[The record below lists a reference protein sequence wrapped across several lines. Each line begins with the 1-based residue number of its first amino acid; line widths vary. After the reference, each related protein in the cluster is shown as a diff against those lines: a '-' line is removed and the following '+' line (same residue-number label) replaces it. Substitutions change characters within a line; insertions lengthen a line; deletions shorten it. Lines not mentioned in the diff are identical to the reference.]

1 MITPLLMSDFPEP
14 DVIRVGDTYYML
26 CTTKHFIPGGVI
38 LKSYDLMNWEII
50 SHLFDRLE
58 STPRQTMQGEQS
70 FYGHGMDGGCLRYH
84 NGLFYACFC
93 SGDMNYAYLYTAEH
107 AEGPWNVHR
116 INQEIYGCSILFDDD
131 GRVYIVY
138 GYKNIYLQEMKP
150 DLSDFLEGGLFKKI
164 LTTDEPAYVYYNGSH
179 IHKINGRYYISVMNW
194 PKKGNALRT
203 QYCFWSDTID
213 GEFTGGV
220 VMCTDNGY
228 NYQGI
233 AGGGFVDTPEGDWY
247 SVLFQDRGAV
257 GRMPVLVPV
266 SFKNGAPVFA
276 GGKKFIPEFTV
287 RSTRPDYMYEP
298 VVTSDNFD
306 YAKDDIGR
314 YILKKQWKWNHEPAD
329 KLWWINDIGGFCIKT
344 GKIST
349 NLIQA
354 RNTLTQRCIQ
364 PYTDVSVELNADSM
378 KDGDCAGLCLLQ
390 GCYGYIGVTKELN
403 RYYLVVVTRSIDENS
418 IAEVLPDY
426 MPGTMQ
432 ERMLLEGT
440 VVKLRIKADFDDM
453 VDTAQFF
460 YEKDGEYVQVGGKH
474 NLYYKVDHFTGCRV
488 GLFNFATREIGGHA
502 EFNRFRYRMS
512 SVGKA

>member
-1 MITPLLMSDFPEP
+1 MINPLLMSDFPDP

-50 SHLFDRLE
+50 SHLFDKLE

-93 SGDMNYAYLYTAEH
+93 SSDMNYAYLYTAEH
-107 AEGPWNVHR
+107 AEGPWNVRR
-116 INQEIYGCSILFDDD
+116 INQEIYDCSILFDDD

-164 LTTDEPAYVYYNGSH
+164 LTSDEPAYVYYNGSH

-194 PKKGNALRT
+194 PKKGSALRT

-220 VMCTDNGY
+220 AMCTDNGY
-228 NYQGI
+228 NYQGV

-247 SVLFQDRGAV
+247 SMLFQDRGAV

-266 SFKNGAPVFA
+266 SFKNGVPVFA

-287 RSTRPDYMYEP
+287 RSTRPDYVYEP

-314 YILKKQWKWNHEPAD
+314 YILKKQWQWNHEPAD
-329 KLWWINDIGGFCIKT
+329 KL
-344 GKIST
+344 
-349 NLIQA
+349 
-354 RNTLTQRCIQ
+354 
-364 PYTDVSVELNADSM
+364 
-378 KDGDCAGLCLLQ
+378 
-390 GCYGYIGVTKELN
+390 
-403 RYYLVVVTRSIDENS
+403 
-418 IAEVLPDY
+418 
-426 MPGTMQ
+426 
-432 ERMLLEGT
+432 ER
-440 VVKLRIKADFDDM
+440 
-453 VDTAQFF
+453 
-460 YEKDGEYVQVGGKH
+460 
-474 NLYYKVDHFTGCRV
+474 
-488 GLFNFATREIGGHA
+488 
-502 EFNRFRYRMS
+502 
-512 SVGKA
+512 

>member
-1 MITPLLMSDFPEP
+1 
-14 DVIRVGDTYYML
+14 
-26 CTTKHFIPGGVI
+26 
-38 LKSYDLMNWEII
+38 
-50 SHLFDRLE
+50 
-58 STPRQTMQGEQS
+58 MQGEQS

-138 GYKNIYLQEMKP
+138 GYKNIYLQEMKQ

-164 LTTDEPAYVYYNGSH
+164 LTSDEPAYVYYNGSH

-194 PKKGNALRT
+194 PKKGSALRT

-220 VMCTDNGY
+220 AMCTDNGY
-228 NYQGI
+228 NYQGV

-247 SVLFQDRGAV
+247 SMLFQDRGAV

-266 SFKNGAPVFA
+266 SFKNGVPVFA

-287 RSTRPDYMYEP
+287 RSTRPDYVYEP

-314 YILKKQWKWNHEPAD
+314 YILKKQWQWNHEPAD
-329 KLWWINDIGGFCIKT
+329 KLWWINENEAVELGACDISVPNPTSLFYQLVYIANTGAGNHFTIVDEDISTEQIFDLKISQKNFNLLDVT
-344 GKIST
+344 GDGKIDLDDI
-349 NLIQA
+349 N
-354 RNTLTQRCIQ
+354 
-364 PYTDVSVELNADSM
+364 
-378 KDGDCAGLCLLQ
+378 GL
-390 GCYGYIGVTKELN
+390 GAYIGHKGAGFDLS
-403 RYYLVVVTRSIDENS
+403 RYFETGRYDYDITEFAKIYGTPKDAVLVKDDLSD
-418 IAEVLPDY
+418 L
-426 MPGTMQ
+426 
-432 ERMLLEGT
+432 
-440 VVKLRIKADFDDM
+440 VK
-453 VDTAQFF
+453 
-460 YEKDGEYVQVGGKH
+460 
-474 NLYYKVDHFTGCRV
+474 
-488 GLFNFATREIGGHA
+488 
-502 EFNRFRYRMS
+502 
-512 SVGKA
+512 

>member
-1 MITPLLMSDFPEP
+1 MINPLLMSDFPEP

-164 LTTDEPAYVYYNGSH
+164 LTSDEPAYVYYNGSH

-287 RSTRPDYMYEP
+287 RVQDRIICMS
-298 VVTSDNFD
+298 
-306 YAKDDIGR
+306 
-314 YILKKQWKWNHEPAD
+314 
-329 KLWWINDIGGFCIKT
+329 
-344 GKIST
+344 
-349 NLIQA
+349 
-354 RNTLTQRCIQ
+354 
-364 PYTDVSVELNADSM
+364 
-378 KDGDCAGLCLLQ
+378 LL
-390 GCYGYIGVTKELN
+390 
-403 RYYLVVVTRSIDENS
+403 
-418 IAEVLPDY
+418 
-426 MPGTMQ
+426 
-432 ERMLLEGT
+432 
-440 VVKLRIKADFDDM
+440 
-453 VDTAQFF
+453 
-460 YEKDGEYVQVGGKH
+460 
-474 NLYYKVDHFTGCRV
+474 
-488 GLFNFATREIGGHA
+488 
-502 EFNRFRYRMS
+502 
-512 SVGKA
+512 